1 MAKICLFS
9 KQNLFQMGVKCRNL
23 DGVRMRGLNGLS
35 ERVDITLPLFRWIS
49 VLTLHVD
56 RARVPS
62 AALMSCV
69 MIEND
74 RPI

>member
-23 DGVRMRGLNGLS
+23 VRPPIRGLNGLS

-49 VLTLHVD
+49 DLTLHVD
-56 RARVPS
+56 RARVS
-62 AALMSCV
+62 GAALMSCV
-69 MIEND
+69 MSEND
-74 RPI
+74 PLT

>member
-1 MAKICLFS
+1 
-9 KQNLFQMGVKCRNL
+9 MGVKCRNL
-23 DGVRMRGLNGLS
+23 DRVRIRGLNGLS
-35 ERVDITLPLFRWIS
+35 ERVDIIMPLFRWIS

-56 RARVPS
+56 RACVS
-62 AALMSCV
+62 GAALMSCV